1 MHKKIISI
9 FIFLLFAITNIY
21 ANEENLKIASFNV
34 QVFGKSKI
42 SKIEVK
48 ETLIKIISRYDIIF
62 IQEIR
67 DNSEIAIKKLID
79 ELNKSS
85 NEKYNYIISERL
97 GNSNSKEQY
106 AFIYKIDKIKI
117 VDAIQYAEYNDFER
131 PPFGIKIE
139 YKKSILALV
148 GIHIDPDKVKKEI
161 DNLNESISTFERKFS
176 TKNIVIFGDMNA
188 GCKYIS
194 PYELKY
200 SNLKRNNDYIW
211 LIDNDIDT
219 TVSNTNCAYDRVIIN
234 KELSKNIES
243 AQVFHFDQEF
253 DLSQDDA
260 KKVSDHY
267 PVEFEITK

>member
-1 MHKKIISI
+1 MQKKIIMI

-21 ANEENLKIASFNV
+21 ANDENLKIASFNV

-106 AFIYKIDKIKI
+106 AFIYKNAKIKI

-139 YKKSILALV
+139 Y
-148 GIHIDPDKVKKEI
+148 
-161 DNLNESISTFERKFS
+161 
-176 TKNIVIFGDMNA
+176 
-188 GCKYIS
+188 
-194 PYELKY
+194 
-200 SNLKRNNDYIW
+200 
-211 LIDNDIDT
+211 
-219 TVSNTNCAYDRVIIN
+219 
-234 KELSKNIES
+234 
-243 AQVFHFDQEF
+243 
-253 DLSQDDA
+253 
-260 KKVSDHY
+260 
-267 PVEFEITK
+267 